1 MPDFV
6 WGVSLQPGKSSG
18 DQPVGQLSAP
28 LPGSSWRPRAGPS
41 QPYHSCLA
49 VLFSGASY
57 LLKLSASELRFFFS
71 LELISFKCTSN
82 EAHLF
87 LQMGKIFSLHPK
99 EKKKGGRGREKQQI
113 VVNSSG
119 VRMGGCKERVKL
131 HRKIAFRE
139 EMGLLVF
146 Q

>member
-71 LELISFKCTSN
+71 LELILFKCTSN

-99 EKKKGGRGREKQQI
+99 EKKKGRE
-113 VVNSSG
+113 
-119 VRMGGCKERVKL
+119 RERKAIDCCEQLWCQNGWV
-131 HRKIAFRE
+131 
-139 EMGLLVF
+139 
-146 Q
+146 

>member
-99 EKKKGGRGREKQQI
+99 EKKKKGGRERE
-113 VVNSSG
+113 
-119 VRMGGCKERVKL
+119 
-131 HRKIAFRE
+131 RKAIDCCE
-139 EMGLLVF
+139 QLWCQNGWV
-146 Q
+146 